1 MKENEFLGIISEF
14 PAFSVSEISR
24 FFSTDKYAQLFLVRL
39 KKRGVIK
46 KLSYGI
52 YTSQSDPFVYCTHIV
67 YPSYIS
73 AWSALQFYGLTT
85 QIPEII
91 TVMSP
96 KRISIDGIQ
105 FVESKYLW
113 GFSKVSY
120 SGFDIFMADA
130 EKAIL
135 DSIAHDLIPVSEISP
150 VLIQLNSKKLEE
162 YAIKYGKKISRIIGF
177 LMEQEGMN
185 PERIKKYVSR
195 DRNYVTVKFPV
206 SENKWRLKFDRS

>member
-1 MKENEFLGIISEF
+1 MKESEFLAITSKL
-14 PAFSVSEISR
+14 PAFSVSEVSR
-24 FFSTDKYAQLFLVRL
+24 FFSTDKYARLFLARL
-39 KKRGVIK
+39 KKKDLVK

-52 YTSQSDPFVYCTHIV
+52 YTSQSDPFVYCTHVV

-96 KRISIDGIQ
+96 KKISIDGIQ
-105 FVESKYLW
+105 FVQSKYLW
-113 GFSKVSY
+113 GFSRVPY
-120 SGFDIFMADA
+120 SGFDIFMANA

-135 DSIAHDLIPVSEISP
+135 DAIAYDLIPIAEVSS
-150 VLIQLNSKKLEE
+150 VLIQLNQKKLEE
-162 YAIKYGKKISRIIGF
+162 YAMKYGKKISRILGF
-177 LMEQEGMN
+177 IMDQKGMN
-185 PERIKKYVSR
+185 PGRIRRYISS

-206 SENKWRLKFDRS
+206 GENKWGLKFDRS